1 MALSNTFTFNLD
13 RDSLIKKALLM
24 LGAIGTGQS
33 PTADEITSASN
44 SLNLMLKAWQADG
57 MQLWQVRTESVTPVA
72 GKNKYTMGV
81 GGDINT
87 TAKPVEIMEV
97 YRRLTSE
104 QIDVPLIR
112 LSRTDFW
119 TLSDKDSTGSP
130 VNFYF
135 EIQQGALNNFW
146 IWPIADASFI
156 ANSTIEILYQQPF
169 DDMSAA
175 TNDLAFPQ
183 EWELAVVYGLAVILA
198 PEYGSAITDQ
208 QLIMKQAGIEK
219 QRVMDWDTEHTSVFF
234 QPYPAFNTTHG

>member
-13 RDSLIKKALLM
+13 RDALIKKAMLM
-24 LGAIGTGQS
+24 LGVIGTSQD
-33 PTADEITSASN
+33 PTTDETTSATN

-57 MQLWQVRTESVTPVA
+57 MQLWQVRTESVTPLA
-72 GKNKYTMGV
+72 ATNKYEMGP

-87 TAKPVEIMEV
+87 TVKPVEVMEA
-97 YRRLTSE
+97 YRRVTDT

-112 LSRTDFW
+112 LSREDFW

-135 EIQQGALNNFW
+135 EIQEGVLNNFW
-146 IWPIADASFI
+146 IWPIADTNFI

-169 DDMSAA
+169 DDMTAA
-175 TNDLAFPQ
+175 TDDLAFPQ

-198 PEYGSAITDQ
+198 PEYGAPLSDQ
-208 QLIMKQAGIEK
+208 QLLIVQADKEK

-234 QPYPAFNTTHG
+234 QPHPVFTING